1 MHVDCMCLERESE
14 LSSDSSVRINTSLSK
29 RLVAEHRLPTRLLMA
44 LRVPSFE
51 SVQLT
56 LIACA
61 IAIVL
66 AALFGIEVL
75 PLALCIGVGIFLV
88 LLREKRP

>member
-1 MHVDCMCLERESE
+1 
-14 LSSDSSVRINTSLSK
+14 
-29 RLVAEHRLPTRLLMA
+29 MA

-51 SVQLT
+51 IVQLT

-61 IAIVL
+61 IAIILV
-66 AALFGIEVL
+66 ALFGIEVL